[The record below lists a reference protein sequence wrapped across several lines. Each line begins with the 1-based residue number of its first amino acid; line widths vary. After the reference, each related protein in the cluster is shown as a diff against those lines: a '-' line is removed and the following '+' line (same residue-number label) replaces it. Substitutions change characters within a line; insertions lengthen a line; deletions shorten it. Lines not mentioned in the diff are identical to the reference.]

1 MEVCWKVS
9 AVLWIISLCTEDQSF
24 ITEATTLPL
33 FHSYLTQTWCCTSST
48 LEHVAPNWRLVAW
61 LYVCQC
67 VGVCLHWRV
76 AEGRPVM
83 LWLYIALLS
92 LVPNMDRLVDARLD
106 RRATLTARKI
116 QPITFFI
123 TKNSSIRF
131 TSWFLTGGGST
142 WLALWNCV
150 SWLRTDVGQM

>member
-24 ITEATTLPL
+24 ITEATTLAL
-33 FHSYLTQTWCCTSST
+33 FGSNLTQTWCCTSST

-61 LYVCQC
+61 LCVSVC
-67 VGVCLHWRV
+67 WRV
-76 AEGRPVM
+76 FTLACRWRASCHVVT
-83 LWLYIALLS
+83 LHRALIARAKHGPARRCTTRSPCDPHGKKNPTHNVFYHQKQLDTFHF
-92 LVPNMDRLVDARLD
+92 LVFN
-106 RRATLTARKI
+106 
-116 QPITFFI
+116 
-123 TKNSSIRF
+123 
-131 TSWFLTGGGST
+131 GGGST